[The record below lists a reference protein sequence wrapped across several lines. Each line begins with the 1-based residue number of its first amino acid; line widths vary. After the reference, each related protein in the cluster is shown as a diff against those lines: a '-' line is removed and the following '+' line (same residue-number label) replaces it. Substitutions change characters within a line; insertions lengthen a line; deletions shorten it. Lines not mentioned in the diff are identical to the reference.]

1 MLIDSHIHI
10 FPDPLAPKVIP
21 KLAAVSGYDNQTDG
35 TLSSTLEKMRE
46 WGVDKGVFLNI
57 ATKPSQQKSINDFCA
72 SIASDTVIPFGS
84 VHPDAPDWEAELE
97 RIAALGLKGIKL
109 HPDYQDFDMDE
120 PRVLPIFQKA
130 RDLDLCVVVHAGFD
144 PLSPKHIHCRPS
156 ACRQVLDACPGLKLI
171 LAHMG
176 GMRLW
181 DDVERW
187 LVGAPVWLDTA
198 CCAGQIDPIQLERII
213 KAHGADK
220 ILFASDC
227 PWSDPR
233 TEKVM
238 IEALDLSDSEKEA
251 IFSGNISRLLK
262 L

>member
-1 MLIDSHIHI
+1 MLIDAHIHV
-10 FPDPLAPKVIP
+10 FPDALAPKVIP
-21 KLAAVSGYDNQTDG
+21 KLAAISGYDNQTNA
-35 TLSSTLEKMRE
+35 TLSDTLEKMRQ
-46 WGVDKGVFLNI
+46 WGVDKGVFLSI

-84 VHPDAPDWEAELE
+84 VHPDAPDWEAEME
-97 RIAALGLKGIKL
+97 RIASLGLRGIKL

-120 PRVLPIFQKA
+120 PRILPLFKKA
-130 RDLDLCVVVHAGFD
+130 RDLGLCVTVHAGFD
-144 PLSPKHIHCRPS
+144 PLSPDHIHCTPK

-181 DDVERW
+181 DEVERY

-198 CCAGQIDPIQLERII
+198 CCAGAIDPIQLKRII
-213 KAHGADK
+213 QSHGADK

-233 TEKVM
+233 REKAM
-238 IEALDLSDSEKEA
+238 LEALELPQAQLEE
-251 IFSGNISRLLK
+251 IFSGNICRLLG

>member
-1 MLIDSHIHI
+1 MLIDFHIHV
-10 FPDPLAPKVIP
+10 FPDALAPKVIP
-21 KLAAVSGYDNQTDG
+21 KLAAISGYDNQTNG
-35 TLSSTLEKMRE
+35 TLASTLEKMQE
-46 WGVDKGVFLNI
+46 WGVDKGVFLSI
-57 ATKPSQQKSINDFCA
+57 ATKPSQQHSINDFCV

-84 VHPDAPDWEAELE
+84 VHPDAPDWEPELE

-109 HPDYQDFDMDE
+109 HPDYQGFDMGE
-120 PRVLPIFQKA
+120 RRLLPIFQKA
-130 RDLDLCVVVHAGFD
+130 RDLGLCVVVHAGFD
-144 PLSPKHIHCRPS
+144 PLSPEHIHCKPKD
-156 ACRQVLDACPGLKLI
+156 CRQVLDACPGLKLI

-181 DDVERW
+181 DDVEQY

-198 CCAGQIDPIQLERII
+198 CCAGAIDPGQLLRII
-213 KAHGADK
+213 QKHGAQK

-233 TEKVM
+233 REKAM
-238 IEALDLSDSEKEA
+238 IEALELPQRERDA
-251 IFSGNISRLLK
+251 IFFGNACRLLE

>member
-1 MLIDSHIHI
+1 MQFSAYMLDVITDSIYPARISVEDGFFKEIVPIVINDDSELDISGIILPGFIDSHIHI

-109 HPDYQDFDMDE
+109 HPDYQGFDMDE

-144 PLSPKHIHCRPS
+144 PLSPEHIHCRPS
-156 ACRQVLDACPGLKLI
+156 ACRQVLDAC
-171 LAHMG
+171 
-176 GMRLW
+176 GME
-181 DDVERW
+181 VPEH
-187 LVGAPVWLDTA
+187 PQP
-198 CCAGQIDPIQLERII
+198 CQ
-213 KAHGADK
+213 
-220 ILFASDC
+220 F
-227 PWSDPR
+227 
-233 TEKVM
+233 
-238 IEALDLSDSEKEA
+238 
-251 IFSGNISRLLK
+251 
-262 L
+262 